1 MKQKIK
7 SFISLK
13 ATSAMFG
20 LLFFVALAGGVVI
33 DAPSASAAE
42 PTLTSAIFADDALKV
57 GETSLVTF
65 TFLEAISG
73 FTNDDLTIAN
83 GTLTAVTDAGAG
95 TIWTATFTPTDDF
108 EEATNVITVNVAGV
122 IDVATSTPG
131 VGSTDSSNYAID
143 TKEPTVVLT
152 YAADPAKAGEIII
165 TATYSEE
172 IVETPAISIDQQG
185 ASDITAQAMSGG
197 ATVWT
202 YAYMIIADNGDTY
215 VDGVATVSLSSVAD
229 SAGNNVEAPT
239 NTTFTIDTTAPVA
252 VSAVYKDTDNP
263 EDGIIDEIIVTY
275 SEDIGSSIFI
285 DGEWSFP
292 DNPHSLNIDS
302 VTFLATNVHIA
313 ISSSDPDDDLTAIND
328 TIVKYT
334 VIGTTDIVGG
344 VIDGAGNYAEE
355 SVELPVNVEED
366 DGDDED
372 EDDIPDGGT
381 PKQKQPN
388 PNSGVTLYRMEGS
401 PRVYVIKNKKRHW
414 VQTPKEFNDA
424 GYNWGKV
431 KVVSAET
438 LEEYPDDGETS
449 TTELLRAVGS
459 HKVYKINNGKKR
471 WVETAGEFNAAGYK
485 WKDIKDVS
493 PEVLASYQ
501 NEVSSGLLRATGSN
515 KVYEIDNGKRRWIKT
530 AGEFNAAGHRWGD
543 VEDVS
548 VAILDSYPN
557 LNE

>member
-13 ATSAMFG
+13 AASVMFG
-20 LLFFVALAGGVVI
+20 LLFFVALAGGMVI
-33 DAPSASAAE
+33 DAPSASAVAPTFTAE
-42 PTLTSAIFADDALKV
+42 RTGLDTITLTFSEDV
-57 GETSLVTF
+57 NTTTTTGEGYTLSTGTVTANTNPGGTGLTVILTTSGV
-65 TFLEAISG
+65 
-73 FTNDDLTIAN
+73 
-83 GTLTAVTDAGAG
+83 AG
-95 TIWTATFTPTDDF
+95 TSATPTVTYG
-108 EEATNVITVNVAGV
+108 ATTSKTVNGGDEEV
-122 IDVATSTPG
+122 IDGTNAVASDG
-131 VGSTDSSNYAID
+131 VSPA
-143 TKEPTVVLT
+143 VALT
-152 YAADPAKAGEIII
+152 YAADPAKAGEMII

-185 ASDITAQAMSGG
+185 TSDITAQAMSGG

-202 YAYMIIADNGDTY
+202 YAYMIVTDNGDTY
-215 VDGVATVSLSSVAD
+215 VDGVVTVSLSEVAD
-229 SAGNNVEAPT
+229 SAGNNAEAPT

-302 VTFLATNVHIA
+302 VIFLATNVHIA
-313 ISSSDPDDDLTAIND
+313 ISSSDSDDDLTAIND
-328 TIVKYT
+328 TTVKYT

-355 SVELPVNVEED
+355 SAELPVNVEED
-366 DGDDED
+366 DGEDED

-381 PKQKQPN
+381 PKSKQPN
-388 PNSGVTLYRMEGS
+388 PNSGITLYRMEGS

-449 TTELLRAVGS
+449 TTELLRAVGN
-459 HKVYKINNGKKR
+459 HKVYKIENGKKH
-471 WVETAGEFNAAGYK
+471 WIKTAIEFNASGYK

-493 PEVLASYQ
+493 PEDLASYQ
-501 NEVSSGLLRATGSN
+501 NEVSSGLLRATGSY
-515 KVYEIDNGKRRWIKT
+515 KVYKIENGKKRWIKT
-530 AGEFNAAGHRWGD
+530 AREFNAAGLRWEN
-543 VEDVS
+543 VEDVG
-548 VAILDSYPN
+548 AETLDDYPDS
-557 LNE
+557 E